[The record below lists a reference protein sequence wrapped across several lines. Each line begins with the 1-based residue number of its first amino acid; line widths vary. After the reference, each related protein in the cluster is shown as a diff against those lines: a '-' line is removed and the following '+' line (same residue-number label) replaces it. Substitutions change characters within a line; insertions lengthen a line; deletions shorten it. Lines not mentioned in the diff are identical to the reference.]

1 MFRMKRTRPSAVAL
15 LLTLV
20 LLLGALPAAAAGSGP
35 SAGLSLNWE
44 DLWSRFIAW
53 TSMTF
58 GDTSPMVDPNGQP
71 QPTGTDNSPYIDPL
85 GQPQSSGTG
94 GAETETS
101 PGVDPLGGH

>member
-1 MFRMKRTRPSAVAL
+1 MFRMKRTRPSVAAL

-20 LLLGALPAAAAGSGP
+20 LLMGALPAAAAGPGAA
-35 SAGLSLNWE
+35 AGLSLSWE

-53 TSMTF
+53 TSTTF
-58 GDTSPMVDPNGQP
+58 GDNSPYIDPNGG
-71 QPTGTDNSPYIDPL
+71 TGTDNSPYIDPD

-101 PGVDPLGGH
+101 PMIDPLG

>member
-1 MFRMKRTRPSAVAL
+1 MFRMKRTHPSALAL

-35 SAGLSLNWE
+35 SAGLAVNWE
-44 DLWSRFIAW
+44 DLWSRFTAW
-53 TSMTF
+53 ASTTF
-58 GDTSPMVDPNGQP
+58 GENSPYIDPLGG
-71 QPTGTDNSPYIDPL
+71 TGTDNSPYIDPN
-85 GQPQSSGTG
+85 GQPESTGTG